1 MGNVA
6 RETAP
11 TNCLTMSGGVLFALR
26 LQFATLHFVSQEF
39 TLDVMPSSIIVG
51 AVVTDLRQHA
61 PFSEIPADQL
71 ENFARALS
79 VRYVAAGKIVLAA
92 IEERVSHVFI
102 VKTGRILGERSGLN
116 GAQVG
121 ALEVAPGEMFP
132 IGAVLTERAPQS
144 TFRAAEDSLLYV
156 VPVAVFTEAL
166 KELPALQDFCE
177 RRLFN
182 LLERSRAALRAAY
195 SAESLSEHPF
205 SKPLSTAIK
214 RQPITCSKAATIGEA
229 LAAMHREKIGAMVV
243 VDSHFSPA
251 GIFTERDVLGR
262 VTLPQ
267 VPLSENVMRVASQPV
282 ETLDTRS
289 PISAAALLMVTKNF
303 RHVVVTDAGKIAGV
317 VSERSLFALQRQS
330 LSGVSDAIVSAPT
343 VDALVQCG
351 HDIRQLSRALV
362 AQGVAAGLL
371 TQFISQLNDQL
382 TQRLLDLV
390 CGAHP
395 ITRDESL
402 RWCWLAFGSEGRNEQ
417 TISTDQDNGL
427 VYTCGAKG
435 AHFEEDLLKF
445 AGEINT
451 ALARCGYPLC
461 KGNIMASNPALCLS
475 VEAWQEKFTH
485 WIDAG
490 DPQSLLNANI
500 FFDMR
505 ALYGDASLVERIV
518 EKVWPL
524 AKANLRFG
532 KQMAQNTLANR
543 PPLNWLG
550 NIDGSTVDLK
560 LAGAMPFSD
569 SARLLAL
576 AHGVRVTSTRERLR
590 TLGPLLHVSD
600 EEVNSWVEAFGFI
613 QMLRLRHQHERLNAV
628 QQGRAVSDNPNEIS
642 VSALSNLDV
651 RILREAFR
659 QARKLQQRVEL
670 DYA

>member
-1 MGNVA
+1 VFDDE
-6 RETAP
+6 RWDFVRS
-11 TNCLTMSGGVLFALR
+11 LTPSAI
-26 LQFATLHFVSQEF
+26 LHFVSQEI
-39 TLDVMPSSIIVG
+39 TLENMSSPVIIG
-51 AVVTDLRQHA
+51 AVVADLRQHA
-61 PFSEIPADQL
+61 PFSEIPPEQL
-71 ENFARALS
+71 ERFGRALS
-79 VRYVAAGKIVLAA
+79 VRYVAAGKVALPLGGAQ
-92 IEERVSHVFI
+92 VSEVFI
-102 VKTGRILGERSGLN
+102 VKTGRILGERPGIN

-132 IGAVLTERAPQS
+132 IGAVLTGRAPQS

-156 VPVAVFTEAL
+156 VPVAVFTHAL

-205 SKPLSTAIK
+205 SKPLSSAIK
-214 RQPITCSKAATIGEA
+214 RAPITCSMEATLGEA
-229 LAAMHREKIGAMVV
+229 LTAMHQEKVGAMVV
-243 VDSHFSPA
+243 VDSQFCAA
-251 GIFTERDVLGR
+251 GILTERDVLGR

-267 VPLSENVMRVASQPV
+267 LPLTENVMKVATHPV
-282 ETLDTRS
+282 ETLDVRS

-303 RHVVVTDAGKIAGV
+303 RHIVVTDAGKVQGV

-330 LSGVSDAIVSAPT
+330 LSGISDAIRAAPNEE
-343 VDALVQCG
+343 ALVQCG
-351 HDIRQLSRALV
+351 HDIRELSRVLV

-382 TQRLLDLV
+382 TQRLLAIV
-390 CGAHP
+390 SAAHP
-395 ITRDESL
+395 IARDESL
-402 RWCWLAFGSEGRNEQ
+402 RWCWLAFGSEGRHEQ

-427 VYTCGAKG
+427 VYTCGAKVP
-435 AHFEEDLLKF
+435 HFEQDLLKF
-445 AGEINT
+445 AREINA

-475 VEAWQEKFTH
+475 VEAWQDKFTH

-505 ALYGDASLVERIV
+505 ALYGDALLVEKIV

-532 KQMAQNTLANR
+532 KQMAQNTLTNR

-550 NIDGSTVDLK
+550 HIEGGTVDLK
-560 LAGAMPFSD
+560 RAGAMPFSD

-576 AHGVRVTSTRERLR
+576 AHGVRATSTRERLR
-590 TLGPLLHVSD
+590 ALGPLLRVS
-600 EEVNSWVEAFGFI
+600 EAEVNSWVEAFEFI
-613 QMLRLRHQHERLNAV
+613 QMLRLRHQHERLNAA
-628 QQGRAVSDNPNEIS
+628 QAGQRTNENPNEIL
-642 VSALSNLDV
+642 VSALSNLDQ

>member
-6 RETAP
+6 RETAA
-11 TNCLTMSGGVLFALR
+11 TECLTMSGGVLFALR
-26 LQFATLHFVSQEF
+26 LQFTTLHFVSQEF
-39 TLDVMPSSIIVG
+39 TLDAMSSAIIIG
-51 AVVTDLRQHA
+51 AVVADLRQHA
-61 PFSEIPADQL
+61 PFSEIPAEQL
-71 ENFARALS
+71 ERFARALS
-79 VRYVAAGKIVLAA
+79 VRYVAAGKIVLPLSA
-92 IEERVSHVFI
+92 ERVSHVFI
-102 VKTGRILGERSGLN
+102 VKTGRIHGERPGLN

-156 VPVAVFTEAL
+156 VPAAVFTEAL

-182 LLERSRAALRAAY
+182 LLERSRSALRAAY

-205 SKPLSTAIK
+205 SKPLSSAIK
-214 RQPITCSKAATIGEA
+214 RQPITCSMAATIGEA
-229 LAAMHREKIGAMVV
+229 LAAMYREKIGAMVV
-243 VDSHFSPA
+243 VDSHFCPA
-251 GIFTERDVLGR
+251 GILTERDVLGR

-282 ETLDTRS
+282 ETLDARS

-303 RHVVVTDAGKIAGV
+303 RHVVVTDAGKVVGV

-330 LSGVSDAIVSAPT
+330 LSGISDAIRTAQNVE
-343 VDALVQCG
+343 ALVQCG
-351 HDIRQLSRALV
+351 HDIRELSRLLV

-382 TQRLLDLV
+382 TQRLLYLLSE
-390 CGAHP
+390 AHP
-395 ITRDESL
+395 ITQDETL
-402 RWCWLAFGSEGRNEQ
+402 RWCWLAFGSEGRHEQ

-427 VYTCGAKG
+427 VYTCGAKQ
-435 AHFEEDLLKF
+435 AHFEQDLLKF
-445 AGEINT
+445 AGEINA

-500 FFDMR
+500 FFDIR

-518 EKVWPL
+518 DKVWPL
-524 AKANLRFG
+524 AKANVRFG
-532 KQMAQNTLANR
+532 KQMAENTLTNR

-550 NIDGSTVDLK
+550 NIEGGTVDLK
-560 LAGAMPFSD
+560 RAGAMPFSD

-576 AHGVRVTSTRERLR
+576 AHGVRATSTRERLR
-590 TLGPLLHVSD
+590 ALGPLLRVSD
-600 EEVNSWVEAFGFI
+600 EEVNSWVEAFEFI